1 MQLKKL
7 KEKIK
12 ANGFKLEFI
21 ANKLEINPNTL
32 SKKLKGF
39 NDFNWSEVE
48 ILSLLLNLSDNDK
61 LEIFF
66 TNDILE
72 N

>member
-7 KEKIK
+7 KDKIK

-32 SKKLKGF
+32 SKKLNGV

-66 TNDILE
+66 NTNVS
-72 N
+72 

>member
-12 ANGFKLEFI
+12 ENGFKLEFI

-66 TNDILE
+66 NI
-72 N
+72 NVSK